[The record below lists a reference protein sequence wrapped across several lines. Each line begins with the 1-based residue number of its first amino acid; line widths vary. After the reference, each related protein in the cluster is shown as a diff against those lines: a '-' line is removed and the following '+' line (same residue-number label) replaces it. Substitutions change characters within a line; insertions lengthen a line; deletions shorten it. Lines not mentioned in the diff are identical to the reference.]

1 MRQAVGLTVHQTRLL
16 AQRSNAISRTKS
28 ALRCKRSGRNKVC
41 RKMLDGGSLSEAVMI
56 QVDGVPIT
64 VANILSPM
72 WLLVTKESME
82 WLVTSLYADMRAL
95 SGGESTAHDESGVT
109 MTEIVFDD
117 QNSDDDE
124 ETIHYTTLAADL
136 KSAKDPR

>member
-1 MRQAVGLTVHQTRLL
+1 M
-16 AQRSNAISRTKS
+16 
-28 ALRCKRSGRNKVC
+28 
-41 RKMLDGGSLSEAVMI
+41 SEAVMI

-109 MTEIVFDD
+109 SMTEIVFDD